1 MQIAKVGTK
10 VVTKI
15 GTKIVGGACAL
26 GVLAGCQ
33 WNDLERAGAG
43 AATGAVVAQATSGN
57 LLTGAI
63 IGAGAGALC
72 DDLGVRF
79 CN

>member
-1 MQIAKVGTK
+1 MQIAKFAPKVGTK
-10 VVTKI
+10 VVM
-15 GTKIVGGACAL
+15 GACAL
-26 GVLAGCQ
+26 AVLAGCQ